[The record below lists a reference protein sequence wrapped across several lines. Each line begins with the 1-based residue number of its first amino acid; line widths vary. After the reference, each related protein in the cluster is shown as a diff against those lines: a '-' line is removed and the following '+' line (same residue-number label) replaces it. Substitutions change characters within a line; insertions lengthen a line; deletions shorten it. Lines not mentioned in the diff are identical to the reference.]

1 MTLQQYMMFIYKW
14 NPNRAT
20 IIIDARTKERVS
32 WNDLP
37 DNMNRIV
44 LHIYPNE
51 STITL
56 YLGDKMEVEHEQVC
70 RKNVG

>member
-1 MTLQQYMMFIYKW
+1 MTLQQYMMYIYKW

-20 IIIDARTKERVS
+20 IIIDARTRERIS
-32 WNDLP
+32 WDDLP
-37 DNMNRIV
+37 DNMNRVV

-56 YLGDKMEVEHEQVC
+56 YLGDKMEV
-70 RKNVG
+70 

>member
-37 DNMNRIV
+37 DNMDRIV
-44 LHIYPNE
+44 LHIYPYE

-56 YLGDKMEVEHEQVC
+56 Y
-70 RKNVG
+70 

>member
-37 DNMNRIV
+37 DNMNRII

-56 YLGDKMEVEHEQVC
+56 YLGDKMEVEHE
-70 RKNVG
+70 

>member
-1 MTLQQYMMFIYKW
+1 MTLQQYMMYIYKW
-14 NPNRAT
+14 NPNRET
-20 IIIDARTKERVS
+20 VIIDARTHKRVE

-56 YLGDKMEVEHEQVC
+56 YLGDKW
-70 RKNVG
+70 R

>member
-1 MTLQQYMMFIYKW
+1 MTLQQYMMYIYKW
-14 NPNRAT
+14 NPNRST
-20 IIIDARTKERVS
+20 VIIDAQTRKRVE

-37 DNMNRIV
+37 ENMNRIV

-56 YLGDKMEVEHEQVC
+56 YLGDTMEVEHE
-70 RKNVG
+70 

>member
-37 DNMNRIV
+37 DYMNRIV
-44 LHIYPNE
+44 LHIYPNA

-56 YLGDKMEVEHEQVC
+56 YLGDKMEVEHE
-70 RKNVG
+70 

>member
-20 IIIDARTKERVS
+20 IIIDARTRERVS

-51 STITL
+51 STITI
-56 YLGDKMEVEHEQVC
+56 YLGDTMEV
-70 RKNVG
+70 

>member
-56 YLGDKMEVEHEQVC
+56 YLGDKMEVEHE
-70 RKNVG
+70 

>member
-56 YLGDKMEVEHEQVC
+56 YLGDK
-70 RKNVG
+70 NGG

>member
-1 MTLQQYMMFIYKW
+1 MTLQQYMMYIYKW
-14 NPNRAT
+14 NPNRDT
-20 IIIDARTKERVS
+20 IIIDAKTRKRVE

-56 YLGDKMEVEHEQVC
+56 YIGDKMEVEHE
-70 RKNVG
+70 